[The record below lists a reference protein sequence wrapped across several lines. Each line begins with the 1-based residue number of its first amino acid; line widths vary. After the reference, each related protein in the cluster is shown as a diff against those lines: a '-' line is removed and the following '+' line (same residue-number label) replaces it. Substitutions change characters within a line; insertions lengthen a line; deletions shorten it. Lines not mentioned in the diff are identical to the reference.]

1 MTEFNIAKTSSPQPL
16 DQAAKLR
23 VNEFRRII
31 KVISAR
37 WVNIVGLVIIAL
49 FIIAAIFAPLLAPY
63 NPNKQDLP
71 VALQQPSATHLLGT
85 DDIGRDTLSRT
96 IYGARISLLV
106 GLVSVLIA
114 AVIGT
119 AMGLCAGYFGGWIQT
134 IIMRFIDALMS
145 IPPIILMMVVAAVLG
160 GGLRNIFVALSIGI
174 IPVYCRLTNGQVI
187 STKES
192 DFITAAFIIG
202 ASDARIMVRHLLP
215 NSFATLLVAMTMN
228 IGFAILAE
236 ASLSFLGIGISP
248 PTATWGS
255 MINDGYRYLLTNP
268 MLSFAPGVS
277 ILAVVLSFNLVGD
290 GLRDALDPRLRG
302 II

>member
-1 MTEFNIAKTSSPQPL
+1 MYETSNPQYLEQPV
-16 DQAAKLR
+16 KPR

-31 KVISAR
+31 KVISNR
-37 WVNIVGLVIIAL
+37 WINVVGLVVIVL
-49 FIIAAIFAPLLAPY
+49 FIIVAIFAPLLAPY
-63 NPNKQDLP
+63 DPNAQNLP
-71 VALQQPSATHLLGT
+71 ASLQQPSAAHFLGT

-96 IYGARISLLV
+96 IYGARISLMV

-119 AMGLCAGYFGGWIQT
+119 SLGLCAGYFGGWIQT

-145 IPPIILMMVVAAVLG
+145 IPPIVLMMAVAAVLG
-160 GGLRNIFVALSIGI
+160 GGLTNIFIALSIGI
-174 IPVYCRLTNGQVI
+174 VPVYCRLTNGQII
-187 STKES
+187 SMKES
-192 DFITAAFIIG
+192 DFVTAAFIIG
-202 ASDARIMVRHLLP
+202 AGDVRIMLRHLLP
-215 NSFATLLVAMTMN
+215 NSFATILVAMTMN
-228 IGFAILAE
+228 IGFSILAE

-255 MINDGYRYLLTNP
+255 MVSDGYRYLLTNP
-268 MLSFAPGVS
+268 MLSFAPGLS

>member
-1 MTEFNIAKTSSPQPL
+1 MSELNIPEPQL
-16 DQAAKLR
+16 LEQAAKPR

-37 WVNIVGLVIIAL
+37 WINVVGLVIIVL
-49 FIIAAIFAPLLAPY
+49 FIIAAIFAPLLSPY
-63 NPNKQDLP
+63 DPYKQDLKS
-71 VALQQPSATHLLGT
+71 ALQQPSMTHLLGT

-106 GLVSVLIA
+106 GLVSVMIA
-114 AVIGT
+114 AFIGT
-119 AMGLCAGYFGGWIQT
+119 ALGLCAGYFGGWIQT

-145 IPPIILMMVVAAVLG
+145 IPPIILMMAIAAILG
-160 GGLRNIFVALSIGI
+160 GGLTNIFIALSIGI
-174 IPVYCRLTNGQVI
+174 IPVYCRLTNGQI
-187 STKES
+187 LSTKES

-202 ASDARIMVRHLLP
+202 ASDTRIMLRHLLP

-255 MINDGYRYLLTNP
+255 MVNDGYRYLLTNP
-268 MLSFAPGVS
+268 MLSFAPGLS

-302 II
+302 VL